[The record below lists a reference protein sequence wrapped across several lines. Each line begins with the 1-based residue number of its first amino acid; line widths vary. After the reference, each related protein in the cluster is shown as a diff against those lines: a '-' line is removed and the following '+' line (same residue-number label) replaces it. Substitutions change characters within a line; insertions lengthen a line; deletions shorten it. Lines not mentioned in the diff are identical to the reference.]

1 MDEKEL
7 TRVVLEELERMG
19 MLKRKNDIFKN
30 TESVLYSYNVIKETI
45 SQRRTQISDLKKYG
59 LPKKSKSI
67 TVMSKN
73 GIVIEENDLLDVTIK
88 NIEKS
93 IIKTKVILNYIDNI
107 LTKFKQDPYYEIIK
121 LKYFDKKTHEEIAEI
136 LKKDISTI
144 NRNKN
149 RLINE
154 IKVYLMPN
162 DIITDLLGY

>member
-7 TRVVLEELERMG
+7 TRVVLKELEAMG
-19 MLKRKNDIFKN
+19 MLKRKNDVFKN
-30 TESVLYSYNVIKETI
+30 TESVLYNYNTIKETI
-45 SQRRTQISDLKKYG
+45 SQRRNQINDLKKYG

-67 TVMSKN
+67 TSVSQN
-73 GIVIEENDLLDVTIK
+73 TVVIEENDLLDLTIK

-107 LTKFKQDPYYEIIK
+107 LSKFKSDPYYEILR
-121 LKYFDKKTHEEIAEI
+121 LKYFDKKTHEEIAEYY
-136 LKKDISTI
+136 KKDVATVS
-144 NRNKN
+144 RNKN